1 MDLEDR
7 LSGLMARYQSGDAA
21 AFEEIYSLTV
31 GAVRTCLSGTAGR
44 GGASLGDL
52 VQETYL
58 QVHRARRSYRPATP
72 LRPWLFAIARHVA
85 LQAERTHRRK
95 WARHVIQEL
104 SGIEGPSESPDVI
117 GKRHLTEA
125 MAKLPPAQRQVVWL
139 ARVEG
144 MTSAEISRM
153 IGVSAGAVKVRLH
166 RAERKLIS
174 WLGGSGDHGD

>member
-1 MDLEDR
+1 LRFLRRRIADAHELEDVFQDT
-7 LSGLMARYQSGDAA
+7 LMA
-21 AFEEIYSLTV
+21 
-31 GAVRTCLSGTAGR
+31 
-44 GGASLGDL
+44 
-52 VQETYL
+52 
-58 QVHRARRSYRPATP
+58 VHRARHTYDPSRPFE
-72 LRPWLFAIARHVA
+72 PWLFAIARHVA

-125 MAKLPPAQRQVVWL
+125 LAKLPPAQRQVVWL